1 MAHWI
6 IEDKGFG
13 GVVYKCSNC
22 GESWNEYYSKF
33 PKDHCVYCREDIDE
47 DADEYIEDTYSS
59 ALDVKLQID
68 TRTKELQEAVEFL
81 CNFSSYS
88 EYQKNLIIVLDA
100 LDFAMVRVDSLKES
114 LDVLA
119 KQVLHKF

>member
-1 MAHWI
+1 MAHW
-6 IEDKGFG
+6 
-13 GVVYKCSNC
+13 
-22 GESWNEYYSKF
+22 
-33 PKDHCVYCREDIDE
+33 
-47 DADEYIEDTYSS
+47 IEDTYSG
-59 ALDVKLQID
+59 ALEVKLQID

-88 EYQKNLIIVLDA
+88 EYQKNLIIVLDE